1 MYLLLVDQ
9 EFITSDDL
17 KSMIEKSPAGTD
29 IVNCFSTDTLLKIAE
44 KVNPDIVIVD
54 FDLVGD
60 DTDDLFKSIREKSSR
75 AHLIALIDP
84 GDYQRLNDVIESGG
98 IDDYIAKPIQKDD
111 FMARVHIAGRRISGL
126 KDQSSSEAEDSVQQ
140 EAIPLGPPA
149 DEFPA
154 TKEEPQESLSEDSEE
169 DQFLFEEEADDDF
182 QFESDESESVASAD
196 DEITS
201 GLADLSFDGDTEQA
215 AEDSLFEE
223 QEVFEPGPVFEEEQ
237 DEKKIEPGSDFF
249 DRDQPDESELVAE
262 EQELK
267 ESNALEEDIELF
279 DDLQDI
285 EEEPEFDQ
293 EEKTEELGKISAVE
307 DIAGADD
314 TPVDQQPEP
323 DFNGLFDNKN
333 DLLSGSVPETKTKFD
348 KLFDDEPAGKSGQ
361 QEEYE
366 SALFEVSGESTE
378 AVPTPL
384 EQEPVET
391 WDFPEDDLLKEQQ
404 KAEPP
409 ADLFEEAEDD
419 LSFEQPA
426 DGVETDDEFFNN
438 LFDDDL
444 SDRKTVGS
452 SEERTV
458 KRKSPLPGQSA
469 DEFLFGDSEESDYE
483 QVPETVKR
491 YVVDRQDVEKKRT
504 DDFFLDD
511 LEFDDQVEEV
521 SPQIKKRT
529 ENSKDKKSG
538 LGRIFN
544 IFGNVVFVLLLL
556 MKAVL
561 SFFLIQSKISG
572 GVPTVA
578 GYQMYIVLSGSMS
591 PEFDTGSLA
600 FVRETRPEEIV
611 VGDIITFRTQAGSDS
626 LTTHR
631 VVEVLREGELGFVTR
646 GDANNVN
653 DPNPVLADN
662 VVGRV
667 TGSIPY
673 LGYLLNYVQ
682 TRQGLILLI
691 FVPGVLIILFE
702 LGKIMKYLTSGE
714 GSSKKKNKEK
724 YSRAAEDF
732 E

>member
-9 EFITSDDL
+9 KFITSDDL

-29 IVNCFSTDTLLKIAE
+29 IVNCFSTETLLKIAE
-44 KVNPDIVIVD
+44 KVSPDIVIVD
-54 FDLVGD
+54 FDMVGED
-60 DTDDLFKSIREKSSR
+60 IDSLFKSIREKSSR

-98 IDDYIAKPIQKDD
+98 IDDYIAKPIQKED
-111 FMARVHIAGRRISGL
+111 FMARVHIAGRRIGEAGTKSA
-126 KDQSSSEAEDSVQQ
+126 DQAYEKPAQA
-140 EAIPLGPPA
+140 AIPLGPPA
-149 DEFPA
+149 DESPA
-154 TKEEPQESLSEDSEE
+154 AKEDPDEPHAGDSDE
-169 DQFLFEEEADDDF
+169 DQFLFEEEEEELL
-182 QFESDESESVASAD
+182 FETGDQESETAAE
-196 DEITS
+196 DEITT
-201 GLADLSFDGDTEQA
+201 GLDSLSFNGEPEPA
-215 AEDSLFEE
+215 VEDSLFEE
-223 QEVFEPGPVFEEEQ
+223 QDLFEPEPVPEEGEEE
-237 DEKKIEPGSDFF
+237 KTAEPQSDFF
-249 DRDQPDESELVAE
+249 DREEPVEPGETDEYKDQPDSSIMDEDTDLFEDLEVDEEELQLDQAE
-262 EQELK
+262 EVEK
-267 ESNALEEDIELF
+267 IDEDEEV
-279 DDLQDI
+279 
-285 EEEPEFDQ
+285 P
-293 EEKTEELGKISAVE
+293 VE
-307 DIAGADD
+307 
-314 TPVDQQPEP
+314 QQAEP
-323 DFNGLFDNKN
+323 DFNGLFDNKL
-333 DLLSGSVPETKTKFD
+333 DLISGPIPEAKTKFD
-348 KLFDDEPAGKSGQ
+348 TLFDDVPADKSGQ
-361 QEEYE
+361 QEEDE
-366 SALFEVSGESTE
+366 PDFFEESGESTE
-378 AVPTPL
+378 KVSPPS
-384 EQEPVET
+384 EPEAVET

-556 MKAVL
+556 MMAVL